1 MTSHT
6 DPTVKHDALLLFDV
20 VDSNPNG
27 DPDNAG
33 KPRIDYDSGRGIVS
47 DVSLKRKIRDSV
59 ILRIEQGLIAQDRNL
74 IFIRRGDSLNEQL
87 EAAYRAVGE
96 EVPKKSKDATS
107 EQISKVTAYMK
118 DNYFDV
124 RMFGAVMSTGNA
136 PADRVT
142 GPLTV
147 GLARSLDRVL
157 PMELGITRIAST
169 KEESKENASQMGS
182 KTVIP
187 YGLYAA
193 RVHYQP
199 TRDNRV
205 TEADLDLLWGSIA
218 TMFEVT
224 RSAARPSVNVR
235 RIDVFSHESPLG
247 NAPVASLFDRV
258 VVHKRDGVE
267 QPTSFADYVISG
279 PDDVPPKITH
289 LRLV

>member
-6 DPTVKHDALLLFDV
+6 DPTVKHDALLLFDA

-33 KPRIDYDSGRGIVS
+33 KPRIDYETGNGIVS
-47 DVSLKRKIRDSV
+47 DASLKRKIRDSV
-59 ILRIEQGLIAQDRNL
+59 ILRVEEGLIDRDRNL

-96 EVPKKSKDATS
+96 QVPKRAKDATPG
-107 EQISKVTAYMK
+107 QISKATAYMK
-118 DNYFDV
+118 DHYFDV

-136 PADRVT
+136 PGDKVT
-142 GPLTV
+142 GPVTV
-147 GLARSLDRVL
+147 GLARSFDTVL
-157 PMELGITRIAST
+157 PMELGITRTAST
-169 KEESKENASQMGS
+169 REEAKDNASQMGS
-182 KTVIP
+182 KTVVP

-193 RVHYQP
+193 QVHYQP

-205 TEADLDLLWGSIA
+205 SDEDLDLLWTSIA

-235 RIDVFSHESPLG
+235 RLDVFTHQSPLG
-247 NAPVASLFDRV
+247 NAPAASLLDRIV
-258 VVHKRDGVE
+258 VRRVEGVE
-267 QPTSFADYVISG
+267 QPAKFADYTISG
-279 PDDVPPKITH
+279 PDHVPPTITH
-289 LRLV
+289 HRLV

>member
-6 DPTVKHDALLLFDV
+6 DPTVKHDALLLFDA

-33 KPRIDYDSGRGIVS
+33 KPRVDYETGNGIVS
-47 DVSLKRKIRDSV
+47 DSSLKRKIRDSV
-59 ILRIEQGLIAQDRNL
+59 ILRVAEGMIDGDRNL

-96 EVPKKSKDATS
+96 EVPKKGKDATS
-107 EQISKVTAYMK
+107 DQIGKATAYMK
-118 DNYFDV
+118 DHYFDV

-136 PADRVT
+136 PADKVT
-142 GPLTV
+142 GPVTV
-147 GLARSLDRVL
+147 GLARSFDPVL
-157 PMELGITRIAST
+157 PMELGITRTAST
-169 KEESKENASQMGS
+169 KEEAKDNASQMGS

-193 RVHYQP
+193 RIHYQP

-205 TEADLDLLWGSIA
+205 DEQDLDLLWSSIA

-235 RIDVFSHESPLG
+235 RLDVFTHDSPLG
-247 NAPVASLFDRV
+247 NAPAASLLDRIV
-258 VVHKRDGVE
+258 VRKCEGVE
-267 QPTSFADYVISG
+267 QPTRFADYNISG
-279 PDDVPPKITH
+279 PDEVPSAITH
-289 LRLV
+289 HRLV